1 MNLNDAS
8 SRMPDVT
15 HTPSQSTPFKEP
27 TSDNHLLG
35 GFTWRHPRTD
45 FERPVV
51 IINAATSLRCRY
63 YSRFADYLY
72 TNGLEAAQR
81 AAAGFAD
88 ATVVV
93 GDDVKTVGEQV
104 GGKAGVV
111 AAADGGGG
119 VDDHHCA

>member
-72 TNGLEAAQR
+72 TNGLDVITYDYRGIGESR
-81 AAAGFAD
+81 SGSPFD
-88 ATVVV
+88 ALSEREIQIALMIVGCQKVQSISDRKSVV
-93 GDDVKTVGEQV
+93 
-104 GGKAGVV
+104 
-111 AAADGGGG
+111 
-119 VDDHHCA
+119 